1 MHKNTLQWD
10 PVKSRAGQVPKSPCR
25 LTTRAP
31 VRTVAVPTGRI
42 KLPGQVSIRD
52 RIVMLRTLPLV
63 LVLISL
69 VLVLLGLE
77 YGDRGAYG
85 QKQ

>member
-1 MHKNTLQWD
+1 
-10 PVKSRAGQVPKSPCR
+10 
-25 LTTRAP
+25 
-31 VRTVAVPTGRI
+31 
-42 KLPGQVSIRD
+42 
-52 RIVMLRTLPLV
+52 MLRSLPLV

>member
-1 MHKNTLQWD
+1 
-10 PVKSRAGQVPKSPCR
+10 
-25 LTTRAP
+25 
-31 VRTVAVPTGRI
+31 
-42 KLPGQVSIRD
+42 
-52 RIVMLRTLPLV
+52 MLRSLPPV
-63 LVLISL
+63 LVLINL

>member
-1 MHKNTLQWD
+1 
-10 PVKSRAGQVPKSPCR
+10 
-25 LTTRAP
+25 
-31 VRTVAVPTGRI
+31 
-42 KLPGQVSIRD
+42 
-52 RIVMLRTLPLV
+52 MLRTLPLV

>member
-1 MHKNTLQWD
+1 
-10 PVKSRAGQVPKSPCR
+10 
-25 LTTRAP
+25 
-31 VRTVAVPTGRI
+31 
-42 KLPGQVSIRD
+42 
-52 RIVMLRTLPLV
+52 MLRSLPLV

-69 VLVLLGLE
+69 VIVLLGLE

>member
-1 MHKNTLQWD
+1 
-10 PVKSRAGQVPKSPCR
+10 
-25 LTTRAP
+25 
-31 VRTVAVPTGRI
+31 
-42 KLPGQVSIRD
+42 
-52 RIVMLRTLPLV
+52 MLRSLPLV
-63 LVLISL
+63 LVLINL